1 MNETVLYTCVVCN
14 SCVKSETTSCVE
26 LAVIIE
32 GSIILCDIKQH
43 SKVDLCYREIK
54 IEKEELGKK

>member
-1 MNETVLYTCVVCN
+1 MSLLIICNVVAG
-14 SCVKSETTSCVE
+14 E

-43 SKVDLCYREIK
+43 SKADLCYIEMK
-54 IEKEELGKK
+54 IEKEELGIR

>member
-1 MNETVLYTCVVCN
+1 MSLLIICNVVAG
-14 SCVKSETTSCVE
+14 E

-32 GSIILCDIKQH
+32 GSVILCDIKHH

-54 IEKEELGKK
+54 IEKEELGKR